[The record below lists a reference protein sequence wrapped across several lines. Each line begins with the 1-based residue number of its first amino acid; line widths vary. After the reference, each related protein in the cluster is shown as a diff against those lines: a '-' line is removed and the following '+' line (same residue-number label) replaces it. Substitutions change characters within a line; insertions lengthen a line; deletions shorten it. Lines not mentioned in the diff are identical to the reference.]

1 MLAVGLAD
9 SVDVADTVGDGDGD
23 LRAAVFEAC
32 EPHALIR
39 TRRTSAETPRALFTT
54 VRIVGH
60 YRPPPRPCPRGKSRD
75 PDDIGSPARGEWGK
89 GLFRLGPE
97 HCLGVGDAFDLGDGS
112 SDGIDLPQLA

>member
-39 TRRTSAETPRALFTT
+39 TRSSSAETPRILFTT

-75 PDDIGSPARGEWGK
+75 PDDIGSPASGAGRTRPPPPAPPPTPASANGYTT
-89 GLFRLGPE
+89 FR
-97 HCLGVGDAFDLGDGS
+97 
-112 SDGIDLPQLA
+112 PQPSPSPLTRS

>member
-39 TRRTSAETPRALFTT
+39 TRSSSAETPRILFTT

-75 PDDIGSPARGEWGK
+75 PDDIGSPARGG
-89 GLFRLGPE
+89 GIRGSFVIQVGPRAVPRRAS
-97 HCLGVGDAFDLGDGS
+97 CL
-112 SDGIDLPQLA
+112 

>member
-32 EPHALIR
+32 EPHALMM
-39 TRRTSAETPRALFTT
+39 TRSSSAETPRILFTT

-75 PDDIGSPARGEWGK
+75 PDYIGSPPSEGGRIAAPPPPLPLPPGK
-89 GLFRLGPE
+89 EKGRY
-97 HCLGVGDAFDLGDGS
+97 
-112 SDGIDLPQLA
+112 